1 MPASDLQTGGQREKN
16 VQPNSRFQPQPKGE
30 DAKRLLFG
38 KIFFLQSF
46 KDLKIRH
53 LV

>member
-1 MPASDLQTGGQREKN
+1 MPYSDLQTGRQGEKN
-16 VQPNSRFQPQPKGE
+16 VQPNARIQPQPKGK

-46 KDLKIRH
+46 KDSKMRH
-53 LV
+53 PV